1 MKICGFEWA
10 KFGSPTFIIIPTISD
25 RFRSYVLIVR
35 VGCCSQYQPVEIAL
49 KTVIERNQQEQVR
62 ADCEKL
68 YWEGDLNSL
77 WGSSIL
83 D

>member
-1 MKICGFEWA
+1 M
-10 KFGSPTFIIIPTISD
+10 TTTISI
-25 RFRSYVLIVR
+25 SPQLLGAVLKFT
-35 VGCCSQYQPVEIAL
+35 QATTKYQPVEIAL